1 MGHSEIFNSNLT
13 GGPEFVLLIVLIS
26 DELQT

>member
-1 MGHSEIFNSNLT
+1 MGHSEIFNFKLT

>member
-1 MGHSEIFNSNLT
+1 MGHSETFNSNVT
-13 GGPEFVLLIVLIS
+13 GGPDFVLCVVLIS